1 MKIKESLAE
10 RIFDLVN
17 ILIMLVVIVVT
28 VYPLLYVI
36 FASFS
41 ETALLMSHQ
50 GPLLKPLGFSTNA
63 YKMVKNYPMFARS
76 YVNTIIIVVVGV
88 CINIVLTALGAYVLS
103 RKQLYFKKYIMVFIT
118 LTMFFSGG
126 LIPFYLTVK
135 GLHID
140 NTLWAVILPAAINT
154 FNLIIM
160 RTSFESLPD
169 SLEEAAMID
178 GAKHLTVLTRIVLP
192 LSKATIAVMVLY
204 YAVGHWNSWFNAM
217 LFIRKRELYP
227 LQLILR
233 EILIQNDTNA
243 VTAGEALSDQEAI
256 GETVRYAIVVVA
268 TIPILIL
275 YPFLQKYFAK
285 GVMVGAVKG

>member
-10 RIFDLVN
+10 RIFDFVN

-63 YKMVKNYPMFARS
+63 YKMVKNYPMFPRS
-76 YVNTIIIVVVGV
+76 YINTIIIVGVGV

-118 LTMFFSGG
+118 LTMFFNGG

-178 GAKHLTVLTRIVLP
+178 GAKHLTVLTKIVLP

-217 LFIRKRELYP
+217 LFIHKRELYP

-256 GETVRYAIVVVA
+256 GETVRYATVVVA
-268 TIPILIL
+268 TIPILVL